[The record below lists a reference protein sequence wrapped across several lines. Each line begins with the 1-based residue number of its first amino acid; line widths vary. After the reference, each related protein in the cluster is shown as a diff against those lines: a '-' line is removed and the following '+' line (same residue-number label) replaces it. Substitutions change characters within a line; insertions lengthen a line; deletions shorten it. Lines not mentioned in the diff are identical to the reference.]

1 MERIRDRKT
10 LLFNSIIEL
19 ENKIDLC
26 SWEEYE
32 FKSLLVEYKELMNT
46 YFDVLQE
53 TGNTQYIEYHK
64 HINGY
69 VDSNDFKKVKKELKS
84 DLSQVKGGLSIS

>member
-1 MERIRDRKT
+1 MERIIGRKT

-32 FKSLLVEYKELMNT
+32 FKSLLNEYKELMNA

-53 TGNTQYIEYHK
+53 TGNTQYVEYHK

-69 VDSNDFKKVKKELKS
+69 IESKDFKRAKKELKS